1 MAKKRNRRTRKKY
14 KKRGGASDTEM
25 KACNTRLKE
34 QGIGMVKRRN
44 MCIETDGKAG
54 LKKVEEPQ
62 PEPVVQP
69 VAQQVTNEPEP
80 EQPSGVESV
89 IAPLEEESSKPSI
102 KDRASALEKQ
112 FGKTGMRKTRKKLN
126 TTVGSC
132 RAAVDEKGRK
142 YYYNEAEEVTWDHT
156 DEICHPKD
164 GIEKTGNKSGECLG
178 ARYKGGEEY
187 WYHPLEKF
195 STHNKDHPKC
205 HPSDIVKINVDEDP
219 IFPSPVS
226 IVIEK
231 DHPEPNQITQNKS
244 KKEEKAEPKEC
255 GDYKAK
261 HCPTDKCMLEPKITA
276 RRRLKIKN
284 NKKLKRSMRKCL
296 DKLSGGRKTK
306 RKNKRKKRKKS
317 RKRRK

>member
-1 MAKKRNRRTRKKY
+1 MPPQFSKSEPIWLICCAV
-14 KKRGGASDTEM
+14 
-25 KACNTRLKE
+25 
-34 QGIGMVKRRN
+34 IGMVKRRN

-89 IAPLEEESSKPSI
+89 IAPLEEESSKSSI

-164 GIEKTGNKSGECLG
+164 GIEKTGKKSGECLG

-187 WYHPLEKF
+187 WYHPHEKF

-205 HPSDIVKINVDEDP
+205 HPDKVKLNIDEDP

-231 DHPEPNQITQNKS
+231 TQSKPNEITQNKS
-244 KKEEKAEPKEC
+244 KKEEPKEC

-261 HCPTDKCMLEPKITA
+261 HCPSDKCMLEPKITA

-317 RKRRK
+317 RKRRR

>member
-1 MAKKRNRRTRKKY
+1 MVKKRNRRTRKKY
-14 KKRGGASDTEM
+14 KKRGGASDAEID
-25 KACNTRLKE
+25 ACNTRLKE
-34 QGIGMVKRRN
+34 QGVSMVKRRN

-54 LKKVEEPQ
+54 LIAQEEPATEQ
-62 PEPVVQP
+62 LVQP
-69 VAQQVTNEPEP
+69 VAQKVNKEPEP

-89 IAPLEEESSKPSI
+89 IAPLEEPSKPSI

-112 FGKTGMRKTRKKLN
+112 FGKTGMRKTRKRLN

-132 RAAVDEKGRK
+132 RAAVDENGNK
-142 YYYNEAEEVTWDHT
+142 YYYNEANETTWDHT
-156 DEICHPKD
+156 DEVCHPKD
-164 GIEKTGNKSGECLG
+164 GVEKTGNKSGVCLG

-187 WYHPLEKF
+187 WYHPLENF

-205 HPSDIVKINVDEDP
+205 HPDDIAKLNIDEDP

-226 IVIEK
+226 IVMEK
-231 DHPEPNQITQNKS
+231 NHAEPNEITVNKS

-261 HCPTDKCMLEPKITA
+261 HCPSDKCMLEPKITA

-284 NKKLKRSMRKCL
+284 NKKLKRSKRKCL